1 MIYRLSNVLLPILL
15 LFLYVSSEVKSC
27 DLFFSLEALIS
38 PQKANCRSTLPD
50 GSIGN
55 YRCKASNCITTGNL
69 YKLPAGRPYITFR
82 KCKDTR
88 TGKFEDVTY
97 PNSYSL
103 VGNHY
108 CKFFILLKKLH
119 WSNSIQKKL

>member
-69 YKLPAGRPYITFR
+69 YKLPAGKHTEVNESHPSPF
-82 KCKDTR
+82 
-88 TGKFEDVTY
+88 
-97 PNSYSL
+97 
-103 VGNHY
+103 
-108 CKFFILLKKLH
+108 KKL
-119 WSNSIQKKL
+119 SIVDKLVEEFMIRIRESDDLYVI